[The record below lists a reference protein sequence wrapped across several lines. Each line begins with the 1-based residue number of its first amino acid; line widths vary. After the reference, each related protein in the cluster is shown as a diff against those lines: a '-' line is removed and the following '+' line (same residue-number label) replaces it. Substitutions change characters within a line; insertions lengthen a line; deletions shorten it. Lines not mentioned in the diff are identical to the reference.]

1 MSMRLILNVTLGLV
15 LVAAL
20 SGSVLAQAPQSKT
33 EGIVT
38 AGALAGSNDGS
49 QNRLN
54 EYEVAKDGTLPQ
66 FGAKVWGNK
75 GTFTFDLLASH
86 GGDNRDQKYG
96 AYLSGAGGDDAF
108 GLRLGCLREDAA
120 RQGGD
125 QDEAQR
131 HFQNGTHAHDGHL
144 ATGKWPCPGRSR
156 PATAGRIRAPC
167 CGSSCSA
174 CCNPA

>member
-1 MSMRLILNVTLGLV
+1 MTLGLV

-20 SGSVLAQAPQSKT
+20 SGSVLAQAPQPKT

-38 AGALAGSNDGS
+38 AGAIVGSNDGS

-66 FGAKVWGNK
+66 FGAKVWGNN

-96 AYLSGAGGDDAF
+96 AFLSGGGGRFKASVTFDRFLHRLDHDPLDYMDAGVGNFVGAGHRPRPGF
-108 GLRLGCLREDAA
+108 GLLRSV
-120 RQGGD
+120 
-125 QDEAQR
+125 
-131 HFQNGTHAHDGHL
+131 
-144 ATGKWPCPGRSR
+144 K
-156 PATAGRIRAPC
+156 
-167 CGSSCSA
+167 A
-174 CCNPA
+174 C